1 MPQAFK
7 SNQFLNSYD
16 SCFFQE
22 KVVIEIEKQFNGDFT
37 NICEWSVD
45 NRLSIY
51 FGEDKTKSVLF
62 SSKSKIKKVPKLS
75 NSYKN
80 IQRKQHSKVTYL
92 CFE

>member
-7 SNQFLNSYD
+7 SNQFPNSYD

-37 NICEWSVD
+37 NICEWFVD

-62 SSKSKIKKVPKLS
+62 SSKSKIKKFKL
-75 NSYKN
+75 NNNYKN